1 MDGLTVAGRQIPAT
15 DLEETFTTPG
25 GPGGQHA
32 NRNETSVNLRFDVAA
47 SSLPEET
54 KDRLV
59 SSLGPVVEVVAS
71 DSRSQWRNRAIARQ
85 RLVARLEEALVEDPP
100 RKPTKPSRAARR
112 QRLDDKRAQ
121 SEKKQLRRPPEVD

>member
-1 MDGLTVAGRQIPAT
+1 MDGLTVAGHQIPASAI
-15 DLEETFTTPG
+15 EETFTTPG

-32 NRNETSVNLRFDVAA
+32 NRNETAVNLRFDVAA
-47 SSLPEET
+47 SALPGQM

-59 SSLGPVVEVVAS
+59 ASLGPVVEVVAS

-85 RLVARLEEALVEDPP
+85 RLVARLEEALIEDPP

-121 SEKKQLRRPPEVD
+121 SEKKQLRKRPEAD